1 MEGLTFV
8 KVVGGLVAAGLVAL
22 ALFLV
27 FGKNGLLSSARERTQ
42 RERQQRNLS
51 EMQRQ
56 QNLRSPF
63 ERASVP

>member
-1 MEGLTFV
+1 MDGLTFV
-8 KVVGGLVAAGLVAL
+8 KGVGGLIAAGLLVL

-27 FGKNGLLSSARERTQ
+27 FGKNGLLSSARERTL
-42 RERQQRNLS
+42 RERQQRSFS

-63 ERASVP
+63 ERANVP